1 MRLCMGSVVPCPA
14 GRLGQLLTAVQS
26 SCGSAIS
33 AVSLTTSLGSAQ
45 PLQSRSPV
53 NGQYKRASRAKEV
66 LTRRMVSSV
75 CHCTRSAAAEEH
87 LLSGVVCTTPR
98 R

>member
-1 MRLCMGSVVPCPA
+1 MRLCMGSVLPWPA

-45 PLQSRSPV
+45 PLQQKP
-53 NGQYKRASRAKEV
+53 NQW
-66 LTRRMVSSV
+66 SV
-75 CHCTRSAAAEEH
+75 QACKP
-87 LLSGVVCTTPR
+87 GN
-98 R
+98 